1 MTAAPHVASPSSS
14 SPLSGRAERRAS
26 RRNLF
31 TGLLWS
37 SPWLIGSSLFV
48 FAPMLM
54 SLYYSFTDYPLLEP
68 PLWRGTGNY
77 TDLFADPTFQRVV
90 KNTAIY
96 SAFSIPLYT
105 LVALFL
111 AAMLAG
117 RGRLTALYRAAIFIP
132 TLVPLIASA
141 MVWFWLFNGEYGL
154 INKLLALM
162 HIRGPAWV
170 VDQNWVPVSM
180 VLMSLWSVG
189 QGVVIYIAA
198 MQDVPRQLYEAA
210 TIDGMNAPRRFLHV
224 TLPMISP
231 AILFNVISLTISA
244 VQIFAVPYVIFR
256 RPDGQNPAG
265 HYYSMYLYENA
276 FVYGKMGYASA
287 MAWLQLVVVLAL
299 TGVLLLVGRKLVHY
313 SRL

>member
-1 MTAAPHVASPSSS
+1 MTTAPHASSPS
-14 SPLSGRAERRAS
+14 LSGRAERRAS

-31 TGLLWS
+31 AGLLWS

-68 PLWRGTGNY
+68 PLWRGAGNY
-77 TDLFADPTFQRVV
+77 ADLFGDPTFHRVV

-117 RGRLTALYRAAIFIP
+117 RGRITSLYRAAIFIP

-154 INKLLALM
+154 INKLLALL

-170 VDQNWVPVSM
+170 VDRDWVPASM

-198 MQDVPRQLYEAA
+198 MQDVPQQLYEAA

-287 MAWLQLVVVLAL
+287 MAWLQLLVVLAL

>member
-1 MTAAPHVASPSSS
+1 MTAMPAAIAPPR
-14 SPLSGRAERRAS
+14 GRAERRA
-26 RRNLF
+26 RTRQLAA
-31 TGLLWS
+31 GLAWC
-37 SPWLIGSSLFV
+37 SPWLLGSSLFV
-48 FAPMLM
+48 FAPMVM
-54 SLYYSFTDYPLLEP
+54 SLYFSFTDYPLLEP
-68 PLWRGTGNY
+68 PLWSGSSNY
-77 TDLFADPTFQRVV
+77 QQLFHDPTFLRVV

-96 SAFSIPLYT
+96 AALSIPLYT
-105 LVALFL
+105 IFALVL
-111 AAMLAG
+111 AAAMAG
-117 RGRLTALYRAAIFIP
+117 RGRFTSLYRAAVFVP

-141 MVWFWLFNGEYGL
+141 MVWMWLFNGEYGL
-154 INKLLALM
+154 INKVLRPVLA
-162 HIRGPAWV
+162 IFGCAPPAWV
-170 VDQNWVPVSM
+170 VDEHWVPVSM

-231 AILFNVISLTISA
+231 AILFNVISLTIAA
-244 VQIFAVPYVIFR
+244 VQVFAVPYVIFR

-276 FVYGKMGYASA
+276 FIYGKMGYASA
-287 MAWLQLVVVLAL
+287 MAWLQLLVVLML
-299 TGVLLLVGRKLVHY
+299 TGALLLVGKRLVHY

>member
-1 MTAAPHVASPSSS
+1 MTALPAATAPPR
-14 SPLSGRAERRAS
+14 GRAERRA
-26 RRNLF
+26 RTRQLVA
-31 TGLLWS
+31 GLAWC

-48 FAPMLM
+48 FAPMVM
-54 SLYYSFTDYPLLEP
+54 SLYFSFTDYPLLEP
-68 PLWRGTGNY
+68 PLWSGTSNY
-77 TDLFADPTFQRVV
+77 QQLFHDPTFLRVV
-90 KNTAIY
+90 KNTALY
-96 SAFSIPLYT
+96 AALSIPLYT
-105 LVALFL
+105 IFALVL
-111 AAMLAG
+111 AAAMAG
-117 RGRLTALYRAAIFIP
+117 RARFTSFYRAAVFVP

-141 MVWFWLFNGEYGL
+141 MVWMWLFNGEYGL
-154 INKLLALM
+154 INKVLALIG
-162 HIRGPAWV
+162 IRGPAWV
-170 VDQNWVPVSM
+170 VDESWVPVSM
-180 VLMSLWSVG
+180 ILMSLWSVG

-231 AILFNVISLTISA
+231 AILFNVISLTIAA
-244 VQIFAVPYVIFR
+244 VQVFAVPYVIFR

-276 FVYGKMGYASA
+276 FIYGKMGYASA
-287 MAWLQLVVVLAL
+287 MAWLQLLVVMAL